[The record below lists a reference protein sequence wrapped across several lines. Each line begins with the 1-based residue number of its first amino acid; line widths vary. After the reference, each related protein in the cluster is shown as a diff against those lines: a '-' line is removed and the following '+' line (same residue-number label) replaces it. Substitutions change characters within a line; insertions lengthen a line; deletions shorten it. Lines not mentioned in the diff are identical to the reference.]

1 MVTEAGWIIIVNVIC
16 ATVITV
22 VTLITRMDVN
32 SLKPHVMTAREQL
45 TEANKFIIQ
54 QGHMLT
60 ELRDTIAMRKPT
72 MTDKRFDEDFKAS
85 PPYRK
90 PDSQP

>member
-1 MVTEAGWIIIVNVIC
+1 MITEAGWIIIINIIC

-32 SLKPHVMTAREQL
+32 SLRPEVLDVREQL
-45 TEANKFIIQ
+45 KEANKFILQ
-54 QGHMLT
+54 QGNKIQG
-60 ELRDTIAMRKPT
+60 LRDEIAHRIPT
-72 MTDKRFDEDFKAS
+72 MSQEEFADEFKNS

-90 PDSQP
+90 PDK